1 MEQGGAYYELRG
13 STPEEVLSGFVKALS
28 VNTAVPA
35 EYIPAENIPAE
46 NLLDAILERE
56 ALMSTGIG
64 RGIALPHPRN
74 HLIKLEKDQF
84 VALAYLEDPV
94 DWHSLDGIKVDT
106 LLLIISSSAK
116 QHLQTLSRINY
127 FCRQDN
133 FYKQIKERAPLETLL
148 AYIREEEKK
157 WI

>member
-1 MEQGGAYYELRG
+1 MEQGGAYSALRG
-13 STPEEVLSGFVKALS
+13 STPSEVLSSFVKAISAKTEAPSEGFPS
-28 VNTAVPA
+28 V
-35 EYIPAENIPAE
+35 

-74 HLIKLEKDQF
+74 YLINQEKDQF
-84 VALAYLEDPV
+84 VALAYLKDPV

-106 LLLIISSSAK
+106 LILLISYSAK

-127 FCRQDN
+127 FCRQEN
-133 FYKQIKERAPLETLL
+133 FYRQIKERAPLDTLL
-148 AYIREEEKK
+148 KYIREEEKK